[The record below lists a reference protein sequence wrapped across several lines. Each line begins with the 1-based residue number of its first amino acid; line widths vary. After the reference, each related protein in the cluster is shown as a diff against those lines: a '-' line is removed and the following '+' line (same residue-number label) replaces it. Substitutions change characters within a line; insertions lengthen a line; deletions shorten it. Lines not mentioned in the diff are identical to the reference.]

1 MVVGIVMNV
10 LKTYVNTQNMDGEIL
25 MAAEKQFESKVKKFL
40 NDEGC
45 WNVKFFANAYTK
57 SGIPDVLCN
66 VNGYFVAVEVKAPNG
81 KPSEL
86 QKMNVR
92 KINEGN
98 GYAVILYP
106 DQFEDFKEMIRSLNG
121 DHARSAWIIRN
132 EINERW
138 DK

>member
-1 MVVGIVMNV
+1 
-10 LKTYVNTQNMDGEIL
+10 
-25 MAAEKQFESKVKKFL
+25 MAAEKNFENRIKKFL
-40 NDEGC
+40 ESEGC
-45 WNVKFFANAYTK
+45 WQIKHFANAYTK
-57 SGIPDVLCN
+57 SGIPDILCSC
-66 VNGYFVAVEVKAPNG
+66 NGYFVAVEVKALNG
-81 KPSEL
+81 RPSEL

-121 DHARSAWIIRN
+121 DYARSAWIIRN